1 MFLFAKVPFPI
12 MGQIRDIMEKN
23 VITIENDKTAQEAA
37 EIIAEKDISFLVVIN
52 DGIPQGVLS
61 ESDFV
66 RKVAAEDKKSSEIKV
81 SDIMS
86 YKFRSVDPTTT
97 IEDAVQKMLNKN
109 IRRLLVTENEKLVGV
124 ITQTDLASCLRDQLL
139 VDGTI
144 KSISNDLIFSAVA
157 VTLLTSGLYIRRS
170 SQILMTS
177 SLAVFSS
184 FSLIENFSIVPER
197 IFVMFLFLPFKT
209 RSFSIVS
216 PSGSLIPGLFSIT
229 TFT

>member
-1 MFLFAKVPFPI
+1 

-52 DGIPQGVLS
+52 DGIPEGVLS

-66 RKVAAEDKKSSEIKV
+66 RKVAATDKKSSELKV

-109 IRRLLVTENEKLVGV
+109 IRRLLVTDNEKLVGV
-124 ITQTDLASCLRDQLL
+124 ITQTDLASYLRDQLL

-144 KSISNDLIFSAVA
+144 KSISND
-157 VTLLTSGLYIRRS
+157 
-170 SQILMTS
+170 
-177 SLAVFSS
+177 
-184 FSLIENFSIVPER
+184 
-197 IFVMFLFLPFKT
+197 
-209 RSFSIVS
+209 
-216 PSGSLIPGLFSIT
+216 
-229 TFT
+229 

>member
-1 MFLFAKVPFPI
+1 
-12 MGQIRDIMEKN
+12 MEKN

-66 RKVAAEDKKSSEIKV
+66 RKVAAADKKSSEVKV

-109 IRRLLVTENEKLVGV
+109 IRRLLVTDNEKLVGV
-124 ITQTDLASCLRDQLL
+124 ITQTDLASYLRDQLL

-144 KSISNDLIFSAVA
+144 KSISND
-157 VTLLTSGLYIRRS
+157 
-170 SQILMTS
+170 
-177 SLAVFSS
+177 
-184 FSLIENFSIVPER
+184 
-197 IFVMFLFLPFKT
+197 
-209 RSFSIVS
+209 
-216 PSGSLIPGLFSIT
+216 
-229 TFT
+229 

>member
-144 KSISNDLIFSAVA
+144 KSISND
-157 VTLLTSGLYIRRS
+157 
-170 SQILMTS
+170 
-177 SLAVFSS
+177 
-184 FSLIENFSIVPER
+184 
-197 IFVMFLFLPFKT
+197 
-209 RSFSIVS
+209 
-216 PSGSLIPGLFSIT
+216 
-229 TFT
+229 